1 MAKRV
6 GVRTER
12 PAAKR
17 MYNDAWEPRANARFS
32 QTKLAIRQ
40 HVLAAV
46 GPARA
51 VVFDGF
57 AGAGEMW
64 RGVWH
69 EAAGYVGCDEHWHN
83 DERTCFVADNHRVMR
98 AIDLAPFTCFDF
110 DAFGSPWDQLT
121 ILAARRPLRPGE
133 RIGIVLTEGT
143 WLKTRAKDPVRGLR
157 DALPAKLVTPIPYS
171 VHDELI
177 ARALRRLVRRMGGR
191 VTTLWM
197 AIGVTGAKVR
207 YIGVVVD
214 ALVADGKRGKKGPEA
229 CPEPVP

>member
-1 MAKRV
+1 MGKGV

-12 PAAKR
+12 PAAQR
-17 MYNDAWEPRANARFS
+17 MYNDAWEPRANARFL
-32 QTKLAIRQ
+32 QTKVAIRR

-46 GPARA
+46 TPARA
-51 VVFDGF
+51 VVFDAF

-83 DERTCFVADNHRVMR
+83 DDRTCFVADNHRVMR

-133 RIGIVLTEGT
+133 RIGITLTEGT

-157 DALPAKLVTPIPYS
+157 EALPAKLVTPIPYS

-177 ARALRRLVRRMGGR
+177 NRALRRLVRRMGGR
-191 VTTLWM
+191 VVKVWM

-214 ALVADGKRGKKGPEA
+214 ALDRKGGARVLGPGLS
-229 CPEPVP
+229 P